1 MESLKILFFLENQ
14 YLQTGIETVLDKTRN
29 GFISRELLNMRRELK
44 FPVYEQNGT
53 YYLQKA
59 EEIIGPGEAEL
70 RKLQDGDFFSVK
82 DTECPYQFLVLAE
95 RYLSAE
101 MKKYHLPLEAEL
113 QIGRADD
120 ANIILDIN
128 ENISRKHAVLRMKA
142 GEGYIQDI
150 SEKAGVY
157 LNGKKITASRLQCG
171 DQIMIMGYTIVYLKE
186 YMMVPKQIS
195 VQGIEPCKKT
205 QNMAPRKNRA
215 EVVFERNP
223 RIYKSLITDEIRID
237 APPACQT
244 RKQQPF
250 ILAAGPTLTMSLAM
264 MAQLGLALARLE
276 ETGNFSS
283 IISNGTMTVSLL
295 AGAVLWPF
303 LSRKYYKKQEKKE
316 ETEVYGLS

>member
-1 MESLKILFFLENQ
+1 
-14 YLQTGIETVLDKTRN
+14 
-29 GFISRELLNMRRELK
+29 
-44 FPVYEQNGT
+44 
-53 YYLQKA
+53 
-59 EEIIGPGEAEL
+59 
-70 RKLQDGDFFSVK
+70 
-82 DTECPYQFLVLAE
+82 
-95 RYLSAE
+95 
-101 MKKYHLPLEAEL
+101 
-113 QIGRADD
+113 
-120 ANIILDIN
+120 
-128 ENISRKHAVLRMKA
+128 
-142 GEGYIQDI
+142 
-150 SEKAGVY
+150 
-157 LNGKKITASRLQCG
+157 
-171 DQIMIMGYTIVYLKE
+171 
-186 YMMVPKQIS
+186 
-195 VQGIEPCKKT
+195 
-205 QNMAPRKNRA
+205 MAPRKNRA

-316 ETEVYGLS
+316 ETYRKEKYTAYLEEKRKEIEGCREYNRRIWNVDYYPGIEEMLGSDT